1 MRSNYG
7 AGLWK
12 AIRNLWE
19 LVSCRISFIVGN
31 GRRIKFW
38 KDKWCGDELVCVLFP
53 LLFALAIL
61 EVGSVKPFP
70 SSVVWNVW
78 VLPKVSLFTWE
89 ASNEGNFDFRPT
101 TKEGLVFSQD
111 AYEESIDHI
120 LLHCGKTRVLWALLF
135 FVFGVYWMIHSN

>member
-1 MRSNYG
+1 MVAKSGPFSVKSLY
-7 AGLWK
+7 
-12 AIRNLWE
+12 
-19 LVSCRISFIVGN
+19 S
-31 GRRIKFW
+31 
-38 KDKWCGDELVCVLFP
+38 
-53 LLFALAIL
+53 IL

-120 LLHCGKTRVLWALLF
+120 LLHCGKTSVVGTFVLRVW
-135 FVFGVYWMIHSN
+135 GVLDDPF